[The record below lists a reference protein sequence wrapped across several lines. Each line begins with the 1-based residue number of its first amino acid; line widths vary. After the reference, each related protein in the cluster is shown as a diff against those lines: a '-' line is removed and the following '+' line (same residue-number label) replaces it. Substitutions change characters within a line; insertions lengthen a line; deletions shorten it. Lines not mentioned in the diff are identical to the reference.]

1 MSYVTRTLGPHERV
15 LFRTGYHWLV
25 WAAGALL
32 TAPMIA
38 VALGGYPY
46 DPGDYALLALTFGG
60 LPFGLFLLG
69 RAISTEIAVTNERF
83 IKKSGIVS
91 FDTEEIG
98 LDNIETISVEQSI
111 LGRLLGYGTLT
122 VHGTGREEIRITM
135 VDRPVA
141 LRKHIPMAAEAA
153 LQHMDEVPAY

>member
-25 WAAGALL
+25 WLAGALL
-32 TAPMIA
+32 VAPSIA
-38 VALGGYPY
+38 VAIGGYPY
-46 DPGDYALLALTFGG
+46 DPGDYALLGLTFGG
-60 LPFGLFLLG
+60 LPFGLFYLG

-83 IKKSGIVS
+83 IKKSGIIS

-98 LDNIETISVEQSI
+98 LDNIETINVEQSI

-122 VHGTGREEIRITM
+122 VHGTGREFIRVSMIN
-135 VDRPVA
+135 RPVN
-141 LRKHIPMAAEAA
+141 LRRHIPMAPESE
-153 LQHMDEVPAY
+153 LQDLDEVPA